1 MTYDL
6 CGLGTLA
13 ADVLMTVDQLPGSD
27 SFSMVQHVE
36 SQPGGSGTNIV
47 VQAARLGS
55 RTAYIGTIGDDGP
68 GATVRASLAA
78 EGVDTSCLYT
88 RPGEIT
94 THTEIVVDQ
103 HGEKFILLIMG
114 DAFFKLRLSQ
124 KERDLIHQAKVF
136 FTDLL
141 PGWAALSAVKEA
153 YCGDRRIA
161 VSIQIGIPLYEE
173 MGVTREQI
181 LETLRYAHL
190 LVPCKDAAR
199 QLSGSDDPVEQ
210 GRFFREH
217 SPESLIV
224 LTEGSK
230 GSRAFLP
237 DGRVIETPAFPVHAV
252 DTTGAGDSFMGALIE
267 AYLVKEQPVEKA
279 LRFASHC
286 AALTCTGLG
295 ARFRPEGGYPALD

>member
-13 ADVLMTVDQLPGSD
+13 ADVLMTVDQLPGKD

-36 SQPGGSGTNIV
+36 NQPGGSGTNIV

-55 RTAYIGTIGDDGP
+55 RAAYIGTIGDDGP
-68 GATVRASLAA
+68 GATVRSSLAA

-124 KERDLIHQAKVF
+124 KERDLIHQSKVL

-141 PGWAALSAVKEA
+141 PGWAALSALNEA
-153 YCGDRRIA
+153 YCGDRGIA
-161 VSIQIGIPLYEE
+161 LSIQIGIPLYEE

-181 LETLRYAHL
+181 LDALRYAHL
-190 LVPCKDAAR
+190 LVPCGDAAR
-199 QLSGSDDPVEQ
+199 QLSGSADPMEQ

-217 SPESLIV
+217 APESLIV
-224 LTEGSK
+224 LTEGSE
-230 GSRAFLP
+230 GSYGFLP
-237 DGRVIETPAFPVHAV
+237 DGRVIKTPAFPVKAV
-252 DTTGAGDSFMGALIE
+252 DTTGAGDSFMGSLIH
-267 AYLVKEQPVEKA
+267 AYLVKERPVEEA
-279 LRFASHC
+279 LLFASHC

-295 ARFRPEGGYPALD
+295 ARFRPKEGYPLLK

>member
-1 MTYDL
+1 MIFDL

-13 ADVLMTVDQLPGSD
+13 ADVLMTVDQLPESD

-55 RTAYIGTIGDDGP
+55 RTSYIGTIGDDGP
-68 GATVRASLAA
+68 GATVRSSLAA

-153 YCGDRRIA
+153 YCGDQRIA

-173 MGVTREQI
+173 MGITKEQI

-199 QLSGSDDPVEQ
+199 QLSGSADPMEQ
-210 GRFFREH
+210 GRFFREY

-230 GSRAFLP
+230 GAQAFLP
-237 DGRVIETPAFPVHAV
+237 DGRVIETPAFPVNAV
-252 DTTGAGDSFMGALIE
+252 DTTGAGDSFMGSLIHG
-267 AYLVKEQPVEKA
+267 YLVRDRPVEDA

-295 ARFRPEGGYPALD
+295 ARFRPEGGYPSLD